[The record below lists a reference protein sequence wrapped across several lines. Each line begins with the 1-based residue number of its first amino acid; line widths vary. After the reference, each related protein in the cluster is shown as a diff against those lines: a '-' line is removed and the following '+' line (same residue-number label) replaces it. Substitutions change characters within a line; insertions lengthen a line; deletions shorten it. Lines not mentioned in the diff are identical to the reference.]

1 MGGVGRG
8 SGGLL
13 LLLSSTRVVAIASIM
28 LVVAVD
34 AGGGV
39 VVVVAIII
47 VDIGARCKVKGMR
60 MRDLEK
66 FFKCACLH
74 VFVDMI
80 ISAY

>member
-1 MGGVGRG
+1 MGGVGCDGGG
-8 SGGLL
+8 SS
-13 LLLSSTRVVAIASIM
+13 LSLTWVVVVASIT

-34 AGGGV
+34 TGGGV
-39 VVVVAIII
+39 VVVVAIVVI
-47 VDIGARCKVKGMR
+47 DIGGRWKVEGMR

-66 FFKCACLH
+66 IFKCACLH